1 MAKTAGVVSLGDV
14 PYSLSADIA
23 SKLEQRSA
31 PTQLEKKK
39 VLGCFELVTT
49 NFRTRNDGCDGR

>member
-31 PTQLEKKK
+31 PTQLEKK
-39 VLGCFELVTT
+39 GARM
-49 NFRTRNDGCDGR
+49 FRTADHKLSQDQK